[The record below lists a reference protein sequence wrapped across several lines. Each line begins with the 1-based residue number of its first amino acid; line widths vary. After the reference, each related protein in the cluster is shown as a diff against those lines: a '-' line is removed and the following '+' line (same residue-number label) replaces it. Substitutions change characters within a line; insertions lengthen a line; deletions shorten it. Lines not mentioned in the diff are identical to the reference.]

1 VQELG
6 LVVKIGILS
15 DIHANCAALSVV
27 VEELHSLQITDLII
41 AGDTVGYYYEILG
54 VRELLH
60 EFTLFETLG
69 NHEISLLSNDQTHLD
84 EYRQKYGSGL
94 SKNLQDLGSAGI
106 EYIRKLSH
114 PNHVTIENVSFLIS
128 HGAPWDI
135 NQYLYP
141 NSSVEVWNKFESYS
155 EDIFI
160 LGHTHH
166 QMLKRVKNK
175 LIINPGSVGQS
186 RCGKPN
192 AEWAI
197 FDLSDD
203 SVTFKSTPYLP
214 KSVLEQCAAFDPGL
228 DLLTKHLAG
237 EV

>member
-1 VQELG
+1 M
-6 LVVKIGILS
+6 KIGILS
-15 DIHANCAALSVV
+15 DIHANRAALSVV
-27 VEELHSLQITDLII
+27 VEELHSLQIKDLII

-60 EFTLFETLG
+60 DFTLFETLG
-69 NHEISLLSNDQTHLD
+69 NHEISLLSDDQTHLD
-84 EYRQKYGSGL
+84 DYRLKYGSGL

-114 PNHVTIENVSFLIS
+114 PNHVTIQDVSFLIS

-155 EDIFI
+155 ADIFI

-166 QMLKRVKNK
+166 QMLKRVKDK

-186 RCGKPN
+186 RGGKPN

-197 FDLSDD
+197 FDLNDD
-203 SVTFKSTPYLP
+203 SVTFKSTPYSP
-214 KSVLEQCAAFDPGL
+214 KSVLEQCARFDPGL
-228 DLLTKHLAG
+228 DVLTKHLAG